1 MATDDTMAVLG
12 GVFGGISAIT
22 GIVSAIDGAGRANE
36 ANRRA
41 KQNAEI
47 QRAQQ
52 EGAAQVTNAYNKL
65 VHAADQINYQRQR
78 QYEYETAIRNWN
90 YQTEIQDFQY
100 LQAAKQFQGSV
111 EATHQQL
118 IYNSVAER
126 QAVESEQA
134 AFNEIMNQQ
143 AFQREGMLIEQLQ
156 NEGKAA
162 MMQAGGSRTK
172 AIQSTIAEV
181 GRNSAILR
189 ASLMSSGAQSER
201 NIRDISMSRYADDI
215 KARNAMMIEPERLPD
230 IPKPTI
236 APERVFVE
244 PMAAMPGYIPGP
256 ARQSG
261 AGPIFQ
267 GVAGAASAASSF
279 AMQAAYYNR
288 NSGTQNTARVTAY
301 APTSLPAGTANP
313 SYGTSSSLT
322 FTENPLGKS

>member
-1 MATDDTMAVLG
+1 MAIDPVSATFA
-12 GVFGGISAIT
+12 GISAIS
-22 GIVSAIDGAGRANE
+22 GILGGIDGSGRANE

-41 KQNAEI
+41 QQNAEL
-47 QRAQQ
+47 QRIQQ

-78 QYEYETAIRNWN
+78 EYEYETAIRNWN

-100 LQAAKQFQGSV
+100 LQAAKQFQGSI
-111 EATHQQL
+111 EATQQQL

-189 ASLMSSGAQSER
+189 ASLMSSGAQS
-201 NIRDISMSRYADDI
+201 DISMSRYADDI

-230 IPKPTI
+230 IPKPTM
-236 APERVFVE
+236 APERIFVE
-244 PMAAMPGYIPGP
+244 PMAALPGYIPGP
-256 ARQSG
+256 ATQSA

-267 GVAGAASAASSF
+267 GISGAATAASSF
-279 AMQAAYYNR
+279 AAQAAYYNR
-288 NSGTQNTARVTAY
+288 NSGTQTTAKVTPY

-322 FTENPLGKS
+322 FTQNPLGKS

>member
-1 MATDDTMAVLG
+1 MAIDPVSATFA
-12 GVFGGISAIT
+12 GISAIS
-22 GIVSAIDGAGRANE
+22 GILGGIDGSGRANE

-41 KQNAEI
+41 QQNAEL
-47 QRAQQ
+47 QRIQQ

-78 QYEYETAIRNWN
+78 EYEYETAIRNWN

-100 LQAAKQFQGSV
+100 LQAAKQFQGSI
-111 EATHQQL
+111 EATQQQL

-230 IPKPTI
+230 IPKPTM
-236 APERVFVE
+236 APERIFVE
-244 PMAAMPGYIPGP
+244 PMAALPGYIPGP
-256 ARQSG
+256 ATQSA

-267 GVAGAASAASSF
+267 GISGAATAASSF
-279 AMQAAYYNR
+279 AAQAAYYNR
-288 NSGTQNTARVTAY
+288 NSGTQTTAKVTPY

-322 FTENPLGKS
+322 FTQNPLGKS

>member
-1 MATDDTMAVLG
+1 MAIEAAIMAGAAVVSTLSG
-12 GVFGGISAIT
+12 IAQGIS
-22 GIVSAIDGAGRANE
+22 GAGAANQ
-36 ANRRA
+36 ANRKA
-41 KQNAEI
+41 EQNARLQRI
-47 QRAQQ
+47 QA

-65 VHAADQINYQRQR
+65 VHFADQENYKRQR
-78 QYEYETAIRNWN
+78 QYEFETAIRNWN

-111 EATHQQL
+111 EATQQQL

-189 ASLMSSGAQSER
+189 ASLMSAGGQSER
-201 NIRDISMSRYADDI
+201 NIRDIAMSRYADDI

-230 IPKPTI
+230 IPKPTM
-236 APERVFVE
+236 APERIFVE
-244 PMAAMPGYIPGP
+244 PMAAMAGYIPGP
-256 ARQSG
+256 ARQSAAAPLF
-261 AGPIFQ
+261 AGFAQ
-267 GVAGAASAASSF
+267 AAGAAS
-279 AMQAAYYNR
+279 QAAGAYANYNR
-288 NSGTQNTARVTAY
+288 PGP
-301 APTSLPAGTANP
+301 APTPVIPAYTTTGP
-313 SYGTSSSLT
+313 SGQTIKMPALQAPPPPVS
-322 FTENPLGKS
+322 GG